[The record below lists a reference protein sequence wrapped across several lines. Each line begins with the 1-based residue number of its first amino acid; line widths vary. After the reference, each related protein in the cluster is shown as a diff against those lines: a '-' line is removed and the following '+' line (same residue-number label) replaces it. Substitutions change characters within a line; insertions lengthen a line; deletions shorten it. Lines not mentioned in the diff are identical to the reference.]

1 MLSWHVGREWAF
13 VLFTKECVLKESVTA
28 GSPRCR
34 LLWPPGVTLP
44 FNDYTT
50 IV

>member
-1 MLSWHVGREWAF
+1 MLSWHVEKVGIFIIYQGMCLGIGEA
-13 VLFTKECVLKESVTA
+13 VSS
-28 GSPRCR
+28 GCR

-44 FNDYTT
+44 FNDCTT